1 MPFGIHPEERNEFKS
16 PFSFPIDNDDFEA
29 KRSFLESVED
39 NDKENRKKEK
49 LKTKEELLKLL
60 KSKNLDKNKR
70 ERIKRLIKDL

>member
-1 MPFGIHPEERNEFKS
+1 MDSFKP
-16 PFSFPIDNDDFEA
+16 PFSYPVDNDDFEA

-60 KSKNLDKNKR
+60 ESKNLDKNKR